1 MAKKVIQILLEN
13 VREKSE
19 WTFLANPTFWNDNIH
34 VKKKIGG
41 THYNKKH
48 LQKTNL
54 ANFKKKQARFL
65 KINETKSQKKD
76 LVNCM

>member
-13 VREKSE
+13 VREKTK

-34 VKKKIGG
+34 VKKKFGG
-41 THYNKKH
+41 TRYNKKH

-54 ANFKKKQARFL
+54 AKFKKKQARLL
-65 KINETKSQKKD
+65 KINEMKSQKKD
-76 LVNCM
+76 LGNSM